1 PKPYITER
9 ANIEKKE
16 IERRLVNFRGSK
28 VYDYN
33 FEGKIVILVDDGI
46 ATGATILSAAQW
58 VKTNQNCCRMLI
70 VAVPVGSPSN
80 DVIDRLNQ
88 TTDKVIILYTPEP
101 FYSIGQFYENF
112 EQVSD
117 DEVRT
122 IMKRHGYKID

>member
-1 PKPYITER
+1 
-9 ANIEKKE
+9 
-16 IERRLVNFRGSK
+16 
-28 VYDYN
+28 
-33 FEGKIVILVDDGI
+33 
-46 ATGATILSAAQW
+46 
-58 VKTNQNCCRMLI
+58 MLI

-112 EQVSD
+112 EQVGD
-117 DEVRT
+117 DEVRK